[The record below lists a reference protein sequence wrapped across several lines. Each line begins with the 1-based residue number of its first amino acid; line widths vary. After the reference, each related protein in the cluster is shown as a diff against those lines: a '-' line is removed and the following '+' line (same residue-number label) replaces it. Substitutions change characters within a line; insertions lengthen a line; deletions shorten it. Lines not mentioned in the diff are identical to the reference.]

1 MDYISMLNSPPL
13 EGLVLKFSLKKV
25 STLAL
30 HFSMKPLLIKFTI
43 SELQRSLNQ
52 AYHLRPDTQ

>member
-1 MDYISMLNSPPL
+1 MLNSLPL
-13 EGLVLKFSLKKV
+13 EALVPKFILIKV
-25 STLAL
+25 STFAL

-43 SELQRSLNQ
+43 FELQRSLNQ

>member
-1 MDYISMLNSPPL
+1 MLNSPPL
-13 EGLVLKFSLKKV
+13 KALVPKFTLTKV
-25 STLAL
+25 STCAL

-43 SELQRSLNQ
+43 FELERSLNQ